1 MSMPLTA
8 SITQMIIMLRPFLIL
23 CLFTGLAYTNE
34 WTTCGYDA
42 CPIRDPYKINIH
54 LVAHSHMD
62 VGWLKTV
69 DQYYYG
75 LKTEIQ
81 RAGVQYTMDT
91 VVDALTEHPERRFML
106 VETAF
111 FWMWWR
117 RQDSSM
123 QKQVRALVNSG
134 VLEFISGGWSM
145 NDEGDTH
152 YNPTIDHMTWGHR
165 VLQDAFGKCAV
176 PKIAWQIDPF
186 GHSQEQ
192 AALFAQMSF
201 DGLFFG
207 RLDWNDKSLREK
219 EKRME
224 FLWKASSELGSAG
237 SIFTGVLPNLYMPPS
252 GFDFDDLTADD
263 GIVNDPES
271 EEYNVPQKVAAFF
284 QKMDEQAKHYATD
297 NLMITMGADF
307 EYQNAPHNFN
317 NLDLLIK
324 YVNAEQANGSRYNL
338 FYSTPT
344 CYLKS
349 LHDANRTWTS
359 KSDDFFPYAS
369 DQHAYFTGY
378 FTSRPAFKLQE
389 RKANAF
395 LQTCKQLQSLAGFT
409 DSSAEEAGVEVLK
422 RAMGIAQHHDAI
434 TGTEKQRVANDYAL
448 QLNKGILQ
456 CQQVIDH
463 AFSKLAYKTDRND
476 AKLRFCPKLNVSEC
490 DIVEKEGKVA
500 IILYNPRS
508 QDGTERISFPW
519 SGVAYS
525 LKLASGQE
533 VPSDMLL
540 IPPAIRKL
548 PERVSN
554 TTHEIVFMAKI
565 PALGFTTFFLE
576 RTSEAVLTAKAR
588 NFRPRSQE
596 VIKLK
601 GKSFTA
607 VFDASTGDLKSIS
620 MADGKLFNVKQS
632 YLYYKGMAGNN
643 MEANDRASG
652 AYIFRPNGTQPIP
665 VGNQVTAEFV
675 RGKIASEVRQVVSN
689 YVSQVIRVSP
699 DSDFIEFDWL
709 VGPIPV
715 EDKVGREIISRFTI
729 EEFKTDNTFYTD
741 ANGRQIVKR
750 VKDHRETWQ
759 YSGTEPV
766 AGNYYPVNS
775 RIFVRD
781 EKQGMQLTVLTDRT
795 QGGSGLSDGTIELMI
810 HRRLL
815 HDDGFGVDEALNE
828 PGFDKKGLIVRGK
841 HRLFLSKI
849 SEAKLHRDLALSM
862 YLEPQVFINSYSDVK
877 EYTKQVT
884 TEWSGLR
891 EQLPANVH
899 LLTLEEGRNDSILLR
914 LEHFYDSKDD
924 PDNLSKAVSVSL
936 SNIFKPF
943 TIVSAEERTLTAN
956 QLLSEAKRLDWRSE
970 DSGSVSMLTPS
981 LHAEDLTI
989 ELKPMEIRT
998 LIVKVKATDAA

>member
-1 MSMPLTA
+1 
-8 SITQMIIMLRPFLIL
+8 MIIMLRPLLIL
-23 CLFTGLAYTNE
+23 CLFTGLVWVSE
-34 WTTCGYDA
+34 GSTCGYDA
-42 CPIRDPYKINIH
+42 CPALDPSKINIH
-54 LVAHSHMD
+54 LVAHTHLD

-75 LKTEIQ
+75 LKTEIA
-81 RAGVQYTMDT
+81 RAGVQYSIDT
-91 VVDALTEHPERRFML
+91 IVRSLIENPERRFIL

-117 RQDSSM
+117 RQDDSTQS
-123 QKQVRALVNSG
+123 KVRELVNSG
-134 VLEFISGGWSM
+134 RLEFISGGWSN
-145 NDEGDTH
+145 NDEADTH

-192 AALFAQMSF
+192 ASLFAQMSF
-201 DGLFFG
+201 DGFFFG
-207 RLDWNDKSLREK
+207 RLDWNDKTLREK

-224 FLWKASSELGSAG
+224 FLWKASSDLGSAG
-237 SIFTGVLPNLYMPPS
+237 SIFTGVLPNGYGPPS
-252 GFDFDDLTADD
+252 GFNFDDLTADD
-263 GIVNDPES
+263 GIVDDPDS
-271 EEYNVPQKVAAFF
+271 EEYNVPQKVASFF
-284 QKMDEQAKHYATD
+284 KEMDEQANRYATG
-297 NLMITMGADF
+297 NLIITMGSDF
-307 EYQNAPHNFN
+307 QYQNANHNFR

-324 YVNAEQANGSRYNL
+324 YVNAEQAKGSKYNL

-344 CYLKS
+344 CYIKS
-349 LHDANRTWTS
+349 LHEANRTWTS

-369 DQHAYFTGY
+369 DQHAYWTGY
-378 FTSRPAFKLQE
+378 FTSRPAVKLQE
-389 RKANAF
+389 RKGNAF

-422 RAMGIAQHHDAI
+422 RAMGIAQHHDAV
-434 TGTEKQRVANDYAL
+434 TGTEKQHVANDYAL

-463 AFSKLAYKTDRND
+463 AFSKLAHKTDRND

-500 IILYNPRS
+500 IILYNPRP
-508 QDGTERISFPW
+508 QDVTERISVPW
-519 SGVAYS
+519 SDAAYS
-525 LKLASGQE
+525 LKSASGQE
-533 VPSDMLL
+533 VPSDVLQ
-540 IPPAIRKL
+540 IPQAIRKL

-554 TTHEIVFMAKI
+554 TTTEIVFRAKI

-576 RTSEAVLTAKAR
+576 RKSEAVLTTKAR
-588 NFRPRSQE
+588 IFRPRSQE
-596 VIKLK
+596 VVKLK

-607 VFDASTGDLKSIS
+607 VFDVSTGSLKSIS
-620 MADGKLFNVKQS
+620 TADGKLFNLKQS
-632 YLYYKGMAGNN
+632 YLYYKGMSGNN
-643 MEANDRASG
+643 MDANDRASG
-652 AYIFRPNGTQPIP
+652 AYIFRPNGTQPYP

-675 RGKIASEVRQVVSN
+675 RGKIASEVRQVVSDH
-689 YVSQVIRVSP
+689 VSQVIRVSP

-715 EDKVGREIISRFTI
+715 KDGVGKEIISRFTI
-729 EEFKTDNTFYTD
+729 EEFQTDNTFYTD

-795 QGGSGLSDGTIELMI
+795 QGGSSLSDGTVELMI

-815 HDDGFGVDEALNE
+815 YDDGFGVHEALNE
-828 PGFDKKGLIVRGK
+828 PGFDSKGLIVRGK

-849 SEAKLHRDLALSM
+849 SEAKVHRDLALSL
-862 YLEPQVFINSYSDVK
+862 YLEPQVFINSYSDVS

-899 LLTLEEGRNDSILLR
+899 LLTLEEWSSDSILLR

-924 PDNLSKAVSVSL
+924 PNNLSKAVTVSL
-936 SNIFKPF
+936 SNLLKPF

-956 QLLSEAKRLDWRSE
+956 QRLSEATRLDWRSE
-970 DSGSVSMLTPS
+970 DSGSVSMLAPS
-981 LHAEDLTI
+981 LHAADLTI

-998 LIVKVKATDAA
+998 LIVKVKATGAA